1 MDFHTDQFSYF
12 DVETPSLYQDSICQI
27 AVIGERDGE
36 SVVLN
41 YLVNPEDEFHPRNVA
56 IHGITRRDVAG
67 APTFPQIWPRLTELF
82 KDRLVIG
89 HNVRFDLS
97 VLFKNIYHYGL
108 EPFDIFFID
117 TMDLLRFHKVQCGKG
132 LKDSCRYFGIDLE
145 RHHDALAD
153 TQAARDLF
161 LVLTQSTP
169 DLTRF
174 INRYEP
180 GQRCFGYQ
188 RELFRSDKTFTRT
201 PPVSRAS
208 QTTGRMAQLKELLLS
223 ITPDQPLTNPER
235 LRLNDWLLRG
245 QSITRQAPLEQISA
259 AISRLITQRMISRS
273 DHGEI
278 LALIDR
284 FVNPQDILPS
294 DSLRRFSFRDQIVC
308 LTGDFRYGAKPDV
321 EETIQ
326 RQGGCI
332 CAGVTKKTTV
342 VLIGAL
348 GSARWSY
355 GSFGSKVKKAMEL
368 KATGQDILI
377 LAEADIHLDQYE

>member
-1 MDFHTDQFSYF
+1 MNLRFDQFSYF

-27 AVIGERDGE
+27 AVIGDRNGE
-36 SVVLN
+36 QVVLN
-41 YLVNPEDEFHPRNVA
+41 YLVDPEDEFHPRNVA

-67 APTFPQIWPRLTELF
+67 APTLPQIWPRLAELF
-82 KDRLVIG
+82 RDRVVIG

-97 VLFKNIYHYGL
+97 VLYKNIYHYGL

-188 RELFRSDKTFTRT
+188 RELFRSDKTYSRK
-201 PPVSRAS
+201 PAVSRAS
-208 QTTGRMAQLKELLLS
+208 QTTGRMAELKELLLA
-223 ITPDQPLTNPER
+223 ITPDQPITNPER

-245 QSITRQAPLEQISA
+245 QALPLHAPLDQINA
-259 AISRLITQRMISRS
+259 AVSRLITQRRIPAL

-284 FVNPQDILPS
+284 FVNPQDILPA

-308 LTGDFRYGAKPDV
+308 LTGDFRYGGKPDV
-321 EETIQ
+321 EETIG
-326 RQGGCI
+326 RQGGSI
-332 CAGVTKKTTV
+332 CPGVTKKTTV

-368 KATGQDILI
+368 KAAGQDILI
-377 LAEADIHLDQYE
+377 LAEADIRLDQYE